1 MRGRAGRADTSIV
14 VWPATAWPLLTRPA
28 LLFPATR
35 TYLAARR
42 TPVPV
47 IARDPR
53 TAERKEAMPQRLD
66 VFLAVGHGVEDNGI
80 FDPGAIGTDGRMEHM
95 EAFQVC
101 TFALAAMRRSGLTVI
116 SETAQGASHDPDF
129 KGSARRANELNPR
142 VAIEVHFDSHNGV
155 PGYSGLYVSNQGK
168 QLAARIGT
176 AFEARNLPRAAD
188 VERPELLFLNSTTMP
203 ALIPEINRV
212 HDYPAEVNQAQGEAL
227 AEGVCAFLG
236 QPFKPPAGGSDE
248 ISHPHPHPHD
258 NGQVTKNSK
267 LLAAPRAPA
276 SQVRE
281 FLLGKSHGGYTDD
294 DVETIVDSYYAT
306 ATAVGLDPLL
316 VVAQMSEET
325 AHLTSFWSQ
334 RPRRNFAGIGVTG
347 EDGVGNK
354 FPSLTAGIRAHTGR
368 LLAYV
373 LPAGAGN
380 PAQAALITEA
390 LHARDLPPD
399 RRGIAPTLAGLS
411 GKWATDKDY
420 AAKVASVANQIR
432 NGS

>member
-1 MRGRAGRADTSIV
+1 
-14 VWPATAWPLLTRPA
+14 
-28 LLFPATR
+28 
-35 TYLAARR
+35 
-42 TPVPV
+42 
-47 IARDPR
+47 
-53 TAERKEAMPQRLD
+53 MPQDRLD

-80 FDPGAIGTDGRMEHM
+80 FDPGAIGTDGRMEHL

-101 TFALAAMRRSGLTVI
+101 TFALAAMRRSGLTVVC
-116 SETAQGASHDPDF
+116 ETAQGASHDPDF
-129 KGSARRANELNPR
+129 QGSARRANELNPR

-155 PGYSGLYVSNQGK
+155 PGYAGQYFSEQGR
-168 QLAARIGT
+168 QLSAKIGAAFQT
-176 AFEARNLPRAAD
+176 RNLPRAAD
-188 VERPELLFLNSTTMP
+188 VQRPELLFLNSTNMP

-212 HDYPAEVNQAQGEAL
+212 HDFPVGVNRAQGEAL

-236 QPFKPPAGGSDE
+236 QPFKPPAGGPDE
-248 ISHPHPHPHD
+248 IDHPHPHPHD
-258 NGQVTKNSK
+258 NGPVTENSK

-276 SQVRE
+276 HQARE
-281 FLLGKSHGGYTDD
+281 FLLGLSHGEYTNH
-294 DVETIVDSYYAT
+294 DVEVIVDGYYAT
-306 ATAVGLDPLL
+306 AIAVGLDPLL

-325 AHLTSFWSQ
+325 GHLTSFWSQ

-373 LPAGAGN
+373 LPAGTGN
-380 PAQAALITEA
+380 PAQAALIKEA
-390 LHARDLPPD
+390 LEARDLPAD